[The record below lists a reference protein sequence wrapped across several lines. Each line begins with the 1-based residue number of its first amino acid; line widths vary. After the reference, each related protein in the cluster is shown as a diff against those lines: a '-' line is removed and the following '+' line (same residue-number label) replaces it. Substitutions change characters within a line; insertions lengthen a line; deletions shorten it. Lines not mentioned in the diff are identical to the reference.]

1 MHARPIDA
9 PGDDLI
15 VSRLWQLFGSAAN
28 QPRDIAV
35 EMFRMLQGNQGL
47 LMIER
52 AGYEDIELEAEAGS
66 ELRVYG
72 ELVAVL
78 G

>member
-1 MHARPIDA
+1 
-9 PGDDLI
+9 
-15 VSRLWQLFGSAAN
+15 
-28 QPRDIAV
+28 
-35 EMFRMLQGNQGL
+35 MFRMLQGNQGL